1 MFGKLKNITISQKLW
16 LTALLVMFIGGA
28 VGIGSYLQLSKL
40 EGDIRYIVDDSQP
53 AAFGARDV
61 QLQIKSSYANFN
73 FYLLSRD
80 NSYKS
85 LYQEGI
91 QKALALI
98 QDIHK
103 THQQHIHYTDEDD
116 RRHSEAMILLQRLI
130 ELNSDVLKITEA
142 ETKKPNGNGD
152 RADVKIVRTMVTPVQ
167 NRLDAIIDSIV
178 ESEMNNIENASG
190 RLLNNAEISEGTI
203 IYGIS
208 SGVLFVFIIVGMLN
222 RMIVTRLNTAVEAMQ
237 EVAMK
242 GDLNLRLDES
252 GKDEIT
258 ALSLA
263 YNTFMV
269 KIQGVVDLVLSSS
282 SSLSSESTALNV
294 MTQSAES
301 QAEIQKGNINE
312 IASSINAMAS
322 RVELVA
328 SNASAAAD
336 AAQQA
341 NEDARTGRDVVTKV
355 VSSITELSDEV
366 AKTSNVIAKLGEDSK
381 EITSVVSIIRGISEQ
396 TNLLALNA
404 AIEAARAGE
413 AGRGFAVVADEVRT
427 LSERIHSETDEI
439 QRKIDALQSGSIDA
453 VNAMERGAEMSQNS
467 VGMAQSAGEALE
479 SITESVRTILEMNVG
494 IAELTEAQK
503 ESAAEVHNKTEMVDE
518 IAQQTAETSA
528 QVSRVSQEFTI
539 MASQLKDLVE
549 QFLLA
554 SRTDKGLS
562 QPSSNQQTPTLN
574 TAASNSAES
583 SVDLFDDA
591 DDDNVELF

>member
-1 MFGKLKNITISQKLW
+1 MFGKFKNITISQKLW

-103 THQQHIHYTDEDD
+103 THQQHIHHRDEDES
-116 RRHSEAMILLQRLI
+116 RHSEAMVLLQRLI
-130 ELNSDVLKITEA
+130 ELNNDVLKITEA

-152 RADVKIVRTMVTPVQ
+152 RADVKIVRSMVTPVQ
-167 NRLDAIIDSIV
+167 NRLDTIIDSIV
-178 ESEMNNIENASG
+178 ESEMNNIEIASG
-190 RLLNNAEISEGTI
+190 RLLNNSKISEDTI

-208 SGVLFVFIIVGMLN
+208 AGVLFVFIIVGLLN

-312 IASSINAMAS
+312 IASSINAMAG

-328 SNASAAAD
+328 SNASAAAE

-554 SRTDKGLS
+554 SGTDKGLN

-574 TAASNSAES
+574 TAESSSAES
-583 SVDLFDDA
+583 SVDLFDDV